1 MFVQAANRSPFFLS
15 CEEKKS
21 TIYIFFSCFCIVVSN
36 IIRIFAVQTKVTNPN
51 TNDMEIKV
59 TNLSNLWEQTMSAE
73 EAGAILASRFIHS
86 DNGRQTGKRIILR
99 HAAFG
104 HSLTIK
110 NTTGAFKFEAAN

>member
-1 MFVQAANRSPFFLS
+1 M
-15 CEEKKS
+15 K
-21 TIYIFFSCFCIVVSN
+21 
-36 IIRIFAVQTKVTNPN
+36 
-51 TNDMEIKV
+51 IKV

-110 NTTGAFKFEAAN
+110 NTTGAYRFEAAN